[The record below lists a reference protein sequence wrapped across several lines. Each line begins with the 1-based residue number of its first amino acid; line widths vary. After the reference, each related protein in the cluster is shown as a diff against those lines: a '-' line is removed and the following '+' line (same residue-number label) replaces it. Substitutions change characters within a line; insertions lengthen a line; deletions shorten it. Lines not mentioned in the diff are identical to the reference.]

1 MTTTYS
7 CREIINT
14 QNLNKIITAK
24 KTDYNTL
31 TELKKLKRRLGKSNE
46 HVVKFKLS
54 NDGENPG
61 RLYPQRGAMSLQN
74 LKKDVRKA
82 LTHDNYTDID
92 MVNAHPTILSQLF
105 ARLKIPCPMMDK
117 YVKNRDSL
125 LAETGMPR
133 DDAKLAF
140 IRLMYGG
147 KPCGGATPFM
157 IDFHAE
163 LMANATKIL
172 GLGKYHKYKDMGE
185 IRKPTNAVGSAL
197 GYLAQDIERELVM
210 TMIKTFEGGDYK
222 YEVGTVIHDG
232 FLVKSLDVK
241 DEVLRSA
248 EQAVKD
254 KYDYD
259 IALEKKDLTDF
270 EEDALWGVDNDGEE
284 ADEEESETEMA
295 RTFIAWLDANGH
307 RVICFENKFF
317 WFDPRLGVYRDDF
330 RQLRVLINDC
340 PELPEDKRGL
350 TKFQDCIEKQV
361 KALLDEDAD
370 FGFNLIDTTYRKIP
384 FKNGVYCVV
393 SKKLIDYNRDMVFT
407 KRGTIDYEPQSEE
420 LKNEVYNKLFL
431 GVFGKKEIAE
441 YFLKCLAR
449 SVAGEVEDK
458 LFFIVQGRT
467 NSGKGGITDGVFN
480 VFQSIFGNYNIG
492 NLCKKRAD
500 GDIAKINS
508 WKVPLRTCRVAIAN
522 EKSSEKIDGE
532 AMKMCASGGDPQTA
546 RQNNQN
552 ESTFKLQCSFWLF
565 CNDPPNFVGLD
576 DAGVER
582 LRIFTTAYKYLL
594 PDKYDAYGDTVPDF
608 VKRADPTL
616 KSEWLKR
623 KDVQQAFA
631 QLICEAWVPE
641 RPICPQSI
649 LDETKSLVDE
659 ISDDAKIQDLII
671 ETGMQDDKLSLPQ
684 LQTKLKIEGIDL
696 TITSIKKKLIDMGH
710 SETKFKRD
718 WNPAKE
724 KKIYY
729 LIGAKLATADEHQP
743 IVFSNNY

>member
-24 KTDYNTL
+24 KTDYDTI

-210 TMIKTFEGGDYK
+210 TMIKTFEGED

-270 EEDALWGVDNDGEE
+270 EEDALWDVDNDGEE

-295 RTFIAWLDANGH
+295 RNFLNWLDASGH

-317 WFDPRLGVYRDDF
+317 WFDPRPGVYRDDF

-340 PELPEDKRGL
+340 PELPEDKRGK
-350 TKFQDCIEKQV
+350 TRFQDDLVKQV
-361 KALLDEDAD
+361 KALLDEDVD
-370 FGFNLIDTTYRKIP
+370 FGFNLIDTT
-384 FKNGVYCVV
+384 
-393 SKKLIDYNRDMVFT
+393 
-407 KRGTIDYEPQSEE
+407 
-420 LKNEVYNKLFL
+420 
-431 GVFGKKEIAE
+431 
-441 YFLKCLAR
+441 
-449 SVAGEVEDK
+449 
-458 LFFIVQGRT
+458 
-467 NSGKGGITDGVFN
+467 
-480 VFQSIFGNYNIG
+480 
-492 NLCKKRAD
+492 
-500 GDIAKINS
+500 
-508 WKVPLRTCRVAIAN
+508 
-522 EKSSEKIDGE
+522 
-532 AMKMCASGGDPQTA
+532 
-546 RQNNQN
+546 
-552 ESTFKLQCSFWLF
+552 
-565 CNDPPNFVGLD
+565 
-576 DAGVER
+576 
-582 LRIFTTAYKYLL
+582 
-594 PDKYDAYGDTVPDF
+594 
-608 VKRADPTL
+608 
-616 KSEWLKR
+616 
-623 KDVQQAFA
+623 
-631 QLICEAWVPE
+631 
-641 RPICPQSI
+641 
-649 LDETKSLVDE
+649 
-659 ISDDAKIQDLII
+659 
-671 ETGMQDDKLSLPQ
+671 
-684 LQTKLKIEGIDL
+684 
-696 TITSIKKKLIDMGH
+696 
-710 SETKFKRD
+710 
-718 WNPAKE
+718 
-724 KKIYY
+724 
-729 LIGAKLATADEHQP
+729 
-743 IVFSNNY
+743 